1 MAYIS
6 FSDSLSDILSGADV
20 FSGDLS
26 GIQSGNYFDMQI
38 GITGQVSTC
47 LLLCFRGCLC
57 MEFAVVLWCLCLGRC
72 VLACHAVRVCVPSSL
87 SLVSLPRD
95 LCLRVPNQSFFL

>member
-72 VLACHAVRVCVPSSL
+72 VLACHGVR
-87 SLVSLPRD
+87 LVSEPTTGFVSARA
-95 LCLRVPNQSFFL
+95 Q

>member
-47 LLLCFRGCLC
+47 LLLCFRGC
-57 MEFAVVLWCLCLGRC
+57 
-72 VLACHAVRVCVPSSL
+72 VCVPSCGVCRGVMVFVPRSL
-87 SLVSLPRD
+87 RSGLPCGSG
-95 LCLRVPNQSFFL
+95 LCA